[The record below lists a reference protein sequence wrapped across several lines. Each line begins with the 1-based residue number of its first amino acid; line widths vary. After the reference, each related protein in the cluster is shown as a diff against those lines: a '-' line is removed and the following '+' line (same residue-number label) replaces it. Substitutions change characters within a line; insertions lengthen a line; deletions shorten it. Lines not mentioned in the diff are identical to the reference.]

1 MSSLLLCLSSS
12 LRRRRFLSFLTI
24 VCSTLR
30 PLRLDSRTNYYR
42 SWAQEQILS
51 HTDLR
56 GARLVEAIKRGEQ
69 NRAWVLKKYKCADS
83 LPPVD
88 WSCFGHLEEEG

>member
-1 MSSLLLCLSSS
+1 M
-12 LRRRRFLSFLTI
+12 
-24 VCSTLR
+24 
-30 PLRLDSRTNYYR
+30 
-42 SWAQEQILS
+42 
-51 HTDLR
+51 
-56 GARLVEAIKRGEQ
+56 VEAIKRGEQ